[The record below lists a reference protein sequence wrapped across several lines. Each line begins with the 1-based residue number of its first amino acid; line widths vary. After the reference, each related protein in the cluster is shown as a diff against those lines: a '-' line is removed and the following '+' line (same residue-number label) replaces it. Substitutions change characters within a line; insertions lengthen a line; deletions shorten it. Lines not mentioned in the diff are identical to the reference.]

1 MTSPPIVLLLCPQQ
15 IRFLPCISAHL
26 HLYNQ
31 LFVAAGSWVLAASAA
46 LQCRAVLLNCCSLC
60 CLASSTAM
68 SWSPNMQW
76 ACLNKGMKGP
86 RKWLIS
92 FIRSREKA
100 AVYTFI
106 SLRFWGDV
114 WNGLGVHHGS
124 GLGFSFLLSLFH
136 MGWVQHCWSEQ
147 KLPAH
152 SFSLLQGC
160 MPLKQGVGSS
170 LGGCSGQLHSLCH
183 STPSLCHSPSGQA
196 VPGSRE

>member
-1 MTSPPIVLLLCPQQ
+1 MSSPPIVLLLCPQQ

-100 AVYTFI
+100 AVNTFI
-106 SLRFWGDV
+106 TWDFGGMSEMAWEYTMAQGLAFPSFFHYFTWGECSTA
-114 WNGLGVHHGS
+114 GLNRSCQPTHS
-124 GLGFSFLLSLFH
+124 
-136 MGWVQHCWSEQ
+136 HC
-147 KLPAH
+147 
-152 SFSLLQGC
+152 
-160 MPLKQGVGSS
+160 
-170 LGGCSGQLHSLCH
+170 
-183 STPSLCHSPSGQA
+183 
-196 VPGSRE
+196 SRDACL

>member
-100 AVYTFI
+100 AVNTFI
-106 SLRFWGDV
+106 SLRFWG
-114 WNGLGVHHGS
+114 
-124 GLGFSFLLSLFH
+124 
-136 MGWVQHCWSEQ
+136 
-147 KLPAH
+147 
-152 SFSLLQGC
+152 GC
-160 MPLKQGVGSS
+160 LKWPG
-170 LGGCSGQLHSLCH
+170 
-183 STPSLCHSPSGQA
+183 STPWLRAWLFLPSFIISHGVSAALLVWTEVASPLILTAPGMHASKAGCGQ
-196 VPGSRE
+196 